1 MLQFIEMMKKF
12 LCVLM
17 SMVMLLSSTAFV
29 RGASLLAGES
39 THSALHHRNYSK
51 INIANSRTAVLLNA
65 SETDEQELEE
75 QDLNQE
81 DFYTELL
88 SQFYRFQLL
97 NKGSSTSFK
106 KSQHLELLS
115 YTPVY
120 ILFHSIRL
128 YSC

>member
-1 MLQFIEMMKKF
+1 MKKI
-12 LCVLM
+12 LCILM
-17 SMVMLLSSTAFV
+17 SMMMLLSSTAFV

-39 THSALHHRNYSK
+39 THSTVFHHRNSSK
-51 INIANSRTAVLLNA
+51 TNIANSRTAVLLNA
-65 SETDEQELEE
+65 SETDEQELEQQE
-75 QDLNQE
+75 LAQE
-81 DFYTELL
+81 DFC
-88 SQFYRFQLL
+88 SQFLAQFYLFQLL
-97 NKGSSTSFK
+97 NKGSSSNPFV

>member
-1 MLQFIEMMKKF
+1 MKKI
-12 LCVLM
+12 LCILM
-17 SMVMLLSSTAFV
+17 SMMMLLSSTAFV

-39 THSALHHRNYSK
+39 THSTVFHHRNSLK
-51 INIANSRTAVLLNA
+51 TNIANSRTAVLLNA
-65 SETDEQELEE
+65 SETDEQELEQQE
-75 QDLNQE
+75 LAQE
-81 DFYTELL
+81 DFCPQFLA
-88 SQFYRFQLL
+88 QFYLFQLL
-97 NKGSSTSFK
+97 NKGSSSNPFV